1 MHAILECGVVRPDEL
16 DVRLAAAGSRE
27 AFDRL
32 VVRHQ
37 HDIVNAVSYYL
48 RNYEDAVD
56 AAQEAFLKAYRSI
69 ASFRGGCTFRTWL
82 LRIAI
87 NTARSLAARRR
98 AKKRGGD
105 SCRVLESSRCHSD
118 GGDLEHACADIPDPD
133 SSGGPARLLE
143 RKEVKD
149 AIERAISELDHEARA
164 IVVLRDIAGES
175 YEAVSA
181 ALGLPMGTVKSRLHR
196 ARLELRAKMAPYL

>member
-1 MHAILECGVVRPDEL
+1 MQAILERSLCPDDA

-32 VVRHQ
+32 VTRYQ
-37 HDIVNAVSYYL
+37 HDTVNAVSYYL

-56 AAQEAFLKAYRSI
+56 AAQEAFLKAYRSL
-69 ASFRGGCTFRTWL
+69 AGFRGGSTFRTWL

-87 NTARSLAARRR
+87 NTARSLSTRSR

-105 SCRVLESSRCHSD
+105 PGRAEASTQAHEYRGSSERT
-118 GGDLEHACADIPDPD
+118 CADIPDPD
-133 SSGGPARLLE
+133 SSGGPTRLLE

-149 AIERAISELDHEARA
+149 AIERAISELDDEARE

-175 YEAVSA
+175 YEAVSE
-181 ALGLPMGTVKSRLHR
+181 ALGLPLGTVKSRLHR
-196 ARLELRAKMAPYL
+196 ARLELRRKMSPYL